1 MVRVLHVKSGML
13 LSDDGGGGYKLL
25 RVSDD
30 SSEPATLWRSR
41 KADLE

>member
-13 LSDDGGGGYKLL
+13 LSDDGGYKLL

-30 SSEPATLWRSR
+30 SFKPATLWRSR

>member
-1 MVRVLHVKSGML
+1 MKKSGML

-25 RVSDD
+25 RMSDD
-30 SSEPATLWRSR
+30 SFKPAKERRSR